1 MLLREMFRY
10 RFKKEVILS
19 RPCIYGVFDG
29 PFGGFKPIKE
39 SCVGCMRCVQEYPDI
54 MKVDYS
60 KEYQNLGDSY
70 WKPGNVFT
78 VWYEAATGKIP
89 VRGMGYKGPFAG
101 NGFDSIWTDMSE
113 IVRPTRDGVY
123 GREFIST
130 VVDIGRKLPYLQ
142 VNNHQSPVTN
152 YQSRVLDIPI
162 PIIFDALPEKSSNH
176 GVQTAIAKT
185 AQKLNTFFI
194 SRINQLPV
202 TESKISGT
210 QLPNFQQENNQL
222 QTNCIPLITS
232 KDLDK
237 VQSGSNGE
245 FIKKARMIEYEYNGD
260 VGATRRLALTL
271 RDINPDAILSVRLSL
286 DERITN
292 HGKSITE
299 VAALL
304 TREGVDVLHVYA
316 DYQGIVGTKH
326 LSDKLL
332 EVHNHLVEEGIRDE
346 VTIVAS
352 GGVILAEHI
361 PKTIIR
367 GADLVALDTTLLV
380 ALQSKFDGE
389 SVSHEEFGL
398 RPHNIDVE
406 WGTQRLVNLMA
417 SWHNQLIEI
426 LSAMGIRDV
435 RRLRGEV
442 GRSMTFKDLEEEAF
456 GEIEKVNTK

>member
-1 MLLREMFRY
+1 MLLQEMFKF

-29 PFGGFKPIKE
+29 VFGGFKPIKE

-60 KEYQNLGDSY
+60 KEYLNLGDSY
-70 WKPGNVFT
+70 WSSGNVFT
-78 VWYEAATGKIP
+78 VWYEASTGKIP

-130 VVDIGRKLPYLQ
+130 VVDIGRKPPYLQ
-142 VNNHQSPVTN
+142 FNGGGESTHQLKNSST
-152 YQSRVLDIPI
+152 LFETPI
-162 PIIFDALPEKSSNH
+162 PILFDALPEKSSND
-176 GVQTAIAKT
+176 GIKTAIAEAAKKIDT
-185 AQKLNTFFI
+185 YYITRLSEQNNEYR
-194 SRINQLPV
+194 SYD
-202 TESKISGT
+202 ES
-210 QLPNFQQENNQL
+210 
-222 QTNCIPLITS
+222 CIPLVTS
-232 KDLDK
+232 KDLEE

-245 FIKKARMIEYEYNGD
+245 IIKKARMIEYEYDG
-260 VGATRRLALTL
+260 GEGYKRLK
-271 RDINPDAILSVRLSL
+271 DINPDAILSIRLPL
-286 DERITN
+286 DERTTS
-292 HGKSITE
+292 HGSRITE
-299 VAALL
+299 VVARL
-304 TREGVDVLHVYA
+304 TREGVDVLHVVA
-316 DYQGIVGTKH
+316 DYQGKVGNEH

-332 EVHNHLVEEGIRDE
+332 EVHSHLVEEGIRDE

-352 GGVILAEHI
+352 GGVILAEHV

-367 GADLVALDTTLLV
+367 GN
-380 ALQSKFDGE
+380 
-389 SVSHEEFGL
+389 EFRL
-398 RPHNIDVE
+398 KPQEIDVS
-406 WGTQRLVNLMA
+406 WGTQRLINLMA

-442 GRSMTFKDLEEEAF
+442 GRSMTYKDLKEEAF
-456 GEIEKVNTK
+456 GEIEKAIERG